1 VNVPLNFLG
10 NPTIPVVDSTS
21 LPAVIEPYALVFA
34 HEEAVSF
41 TSAVDR
47 APDYGFAGAN
57 WAVCVPTVTTV
68 EDDDPAILYSE
79 GWHKIASPQASAQHF
94 TLHAGRSSNHFAVLN
109 FNVPQGSAGKLTYF
123 YATSRKGG
131 SADIVVD
138 GATTTV
144 NYRGNTGG
152 LKDPAFGARIEFANL
167 AAGPHWLQIRNM
179 NDGVYIDK
187 FILESSSPVGRA
199 ETGPGATSTSLL
211 NLTTGQQLLQSLP
224 IAANASAVSVVAES
238 TGALPI
244 RLLLLSPTGSILQT
258 SDSENGV
265 AVLNAPV
272 SQGVYV
278 VKVVNLNLGPV
289 QVWTA
294 TTQFVRR

>member
-1 VNVPLNFLG
+1 
-10 NPTIPVVDSTS
+10 
-21 LPAVIEPYALVFA
+21 
-34 HEEAVSF
+34 
-41 TSAVDR
+41 
-47 APDYGFAGAN
+47 
-57 WAVCVPTVTTV
+57 
-68 EDDDPAILYSE
+68 
-79 GWHKIASPQASAQHF
+79 
-94 TLHAGRSSNHFAVLN
+94 
-109 FNVPQGSAGKLTYF
+109 
-123 YATSRKGG
+123 
-131 SADIVVD
+131 
-138 GATTTV
+138 
-144 NYRGNTGG
+144 
-152 LKDPAFGARIEFANL
+152 
-167 AAGPHWLQIRNM
+167 M